1 MLTTSVRSGTGV
13 LTDPIF
19 YAILLRYSTRSTM
32 PQFTLICTDED
43 STVTTKEFEATVLDD
58 VVDKTQDFL
67 KGVGYCFEELHTQVY
82 AIPET
87 KDDDYSSLYRD
98 VD

>member
-1 MLTTSVRSGTGV
+1 
-13 LTDPIF
+13 
-19 YAILLRYSTRSTM
+19 M
-32 PQFTLICTDED
+32 PQCTLICTDDD
-43 STVTTKEFEATVLDD
+43 SAVTTKEFEATVLDD

-82 AIPET
+82 PIPET
-87 KDDDYSSLYRD
+87 SDTDDYTSVYRD

>member
-1 MLTTSVRSGTGV
+1 M
-13 LTDPIF
+13 
-19 YAILLRYSTRSTM
+19 
-32 PQFTLICTDED
+32 
-43 STVTTKEFEATVLDD
+43 LDD

-82 AIPET
+82 PLPESDGDT
-87 KDDDYSSLYRD
+87 YASIYRD

>member
-1 MLTTSVRSGTGV
+1 
-13 LTDPIF
+13 
-19 YAILLRYSTRSTM
+19 M

-43 STVTTKEFEATVLDD
+43 SKLQQKNLKSTILTTLWTKL
-58 VVDKTQDFL
+58 KTFL

-82 AIPET
+82 PVPDSDA
-87 KDDDYSSLYRD
+87 DDYVSVYRD

>member
-1 MLTTSVRSGTGV
+1 
-13 LTDPIF
+13 
-19 YAILLRYSTRSTM
+19 M

-43 STVTTKEFEATVLDD
+43 QTVTTKEFEATVLDD

-67 KGVGYCFEELHTQVY
+67 KGVGYCFEELRTQVY
-82 AIPET
+82 PVPET
-87 KDDDYSSLYRD
+87 SDDNDYMSIYRD